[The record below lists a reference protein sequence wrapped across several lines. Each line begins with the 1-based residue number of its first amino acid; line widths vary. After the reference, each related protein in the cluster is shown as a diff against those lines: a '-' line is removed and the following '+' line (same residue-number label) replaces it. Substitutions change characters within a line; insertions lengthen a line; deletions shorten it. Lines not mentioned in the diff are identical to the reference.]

1 MSNLS
6 NKRRHFIK
14 QSAILT
20 AGVLSSRLPSSASNF
35 IQKKISLLDNK
46 MDENSIKYLYERGTI
61 TTYLKSK
68 NELQYIGMPVGGIN
82 TGTLYL
88 GGDGRLWL
96 WDIFNTNQEGINPL
110 DVSWDSELHEGKI
123 VRSRDGSA
131 YVAPPTANEIRPL
144 EQGFAIKISHQ
155 GKTIIKE
162 LREED
167 WQEVAF
173 EATYPVGKI
182 KYTDASLPI
191 EITMLACSPF
201 IPLDENKSGLPA
213 TIFSIQ
219 IKNTSANEISLD
231 IAGWLENKTAPYS
244 GLPGS
249 QMRTNTKY
257 KAEHSVGVYSTI
269 TNILLHKTKIETAFD
284 YGTLCLTSLQK
295 NAITGTSIKSA
306 NSADVFTINTSE
318 STTKSAAQKLIGN
331 IVNSLNIA
339 AGETTKVE
347 YIISWH
353 SPNLVIGN
361 GKKLPVED
369 SGRFYVNQ
377 FQNAK
382 EVADYVA
389 INFKDLFSKTLLW
402 QKNWYDST
410 LPYWFLDRTFLNIS
424 TLATTTSHR
433 FKSGRYWAWEGVGS
447 CAGNC
452 THVWQYAQAVGRIFP
467 RMEKDNRQR
476 VDLGIALREDGGI
489 SFRAEFDKRPA
500 IDGQAGTILRVYRE
514 HKMSA
519 DNNFLEKNWKN
530 IKRATQF
537 IINQDK
543 NKDGMTDTPMENTL
557 DAIWDGEI
565 AWIVGLCIAGVQA
578 GYLMA
583 LEMKD
588 NDFATVCKK
597 YVDAGKKNMEQQLFN
612 GEYFIHKP
620 DVEKGRKKIGSYNTC
635 HIDQVYGQSWAF
647 QLGMERV
654 IEKEKTLS
662 ALRSLWKHN
671 FKEDVGS
678 YIQEHKGGRPYAL
691 AGEGGMVMNT
701 NPKNEPKPYGDDV
714 TWQMGYFHECMS
726 GFEHQVASHLIAEGM
741 VDEGLILTR
750 KIHDRYHAS
759 KRNPFNE
766 IECSDHY
773 ARAMASYGTFLMAC
787 GFDYHGPKG
796 YIRFAPKWN
805 KENFKAPFTV
815 AEGWGSYSQ
824 KLNNALQEHSFTI
837 KYGSLKLNTISLEK
851 ISSKKVQHVT
861 AMLGTQKVD
870 CKFLQKENTIHIILN
885 SIIKINENES
895 FTVYVK

>member
-1 MSNLS
+1 M
-6 NKRRHFIK
+6 NKKNKERRNFIK

-20 AGVLSSRLPSSASNF
+20 AGFLSSRLPLSASNF
-35 IQKKISLLDNK
+35 IQKTSSPFNK
-46 MDENSIKYLYERGTI
+46 EIDEIWIKSLYERGGI
-61 TTYLKSK
+61 TTYLKSR
-68 NELQYIGMPVGGIN
+68 NELQFIGMPVGGIN

-110 DVSWDSELHEGKI
+110 DVSWDSEVHDGKK

-144 EQGFAIKISHQ
+144 EQGFAIKINHQ
-155 GKTIIKE
+155 GKTIVRE
-162 LREED
+162 LCEKD
-167 WQEVAF
+167 WQEVSF

-201 IPLDENKSGLPA
+201 IPLDENNSGLPA
-213 TIFSIQ
+213 TIFNIQ
-219 IKNTSANEISLD
+219 IKNTSADKISVD

-257 KAEHSVGVYSTI
+257 ETSNAVGVFSTI
-269 TNILLHKTKIETAFD
+269 TNIALPKTKIETAFD

-295 NAITGTSIKSA
+295 NAISGTSIKSV
-306 NSADVFTINTSE
+306 NSTDVFAINKSE
-318 STTKSAAQKLIGN
+318 STTKSASQKLIGN
-331 IVNSLNIA
+331 IVNSLNIS
-339 AGETTKVE
+339 AGETITVE

-353 SPNLVIGN
+353 TPNLVIEN
-361 GKKLPVED
+361 GKKLPTED
-369 SGRFYVNQ
+369 SGRFYANQ

-389 INFKDLFSKTLLW
+389 INFKELFSKTLLW
-402 QKNWYDST
+402 QNNWYDST

-424 TLATTTSHR
+424 SMATTTSHR
-433 FKSGRYWAWEGVGS
+433 FKSGRSWAWEGVGS

-467 RMEKDNRQR
+467 AIEKDNRQR

-489 SFRAEFDKRPA
+489 LFRGEFSKKPA

-519 DNNFLEKNWKN
+519 DNSFLVKNWTK
-530 IKRATQF
+530 IKKAIQF

-557 DAIWDGEI
+557 DAVWDGEI

-583 LEMKD
+583 IEM
-588 NDFATVCKK
+588 NDTEFANVCKT
-597 YVDAGKKNMEQQLFN
+597 YVEAGKKNMEQQLFN

-620 DVEKGRKKIGSYNTC
+620 DAEKGRKKLGSYNTC

-647 QLGMERV
+647 QLGMDRV
-654 IEKEKTLS
+654 IEKEKTVS
-662 ALRSLWKHN
+662 ALRSLWKYN
-671 FKEDVGS
+671 FKDDVGS
-678 YIQEHKGGRPYAL
+678 YIQKYKGGRPYAL
-691 AGEGGMVMNT
+691 AGEGGMIMNT

-714 TWQMGYFHECMS
+714 TWQLGYFHECMS

-741 VDEGLILTR
+741 VDEGLILTK
-750 KIHDRYHAS
+750 KIHERYHAS

-773 ARAMASYGTFLMAC
+773 ARAMASYGTFINAC

-796 YIRFAPKWN
+796 YISFAPKWN
-805 KENFKAPFTV
+805 KENFKAPFTA

-824 KLNNALQEHSFTI
+824 VFNNNKQEHAFSI
-837 KYGSLKLNTISLEK
+837 KYGSLKLNTVSLEK
-851 ISSKKVQHVT
+851 ITNKKIKQVT
-861 AMLGTQKVD
+861 AMLGPK
-870 CKFLQKENTIHIILN
+870 KIESAFLQKENSIQITLN
-885 SIIKINENES
+885 STIKINENES
-895 FTVYVK
+895 LTIYVK